1 MTNYT
6 QRGRRPRY
14 VKNNYEHNDSSS
26 PYLRHAR
33 KNVEDQNSFLRVLSI
48 MTIIFI
54 AVILSIFI
62 LADNENFLEKHF
74 GPDSPITELFMK
86 LAQTKDHK
94 EHADFAL
101 PFGLRRQNI
110 LFLGVDASGSPED
123 LWSGTRTDTMIL
135 VNIDPKT
142 KSVNALSIPR
152 DSKVYLP
159 NDNGVNKINAAHA
172 IGGIDM
178 TKRTVEDTLGVKI
191 DKYIM
196 VHDSAVK
203 EIVDAMEGVDIYVEK
218 PMHYNDYSGNLHINF
233 DKGMHHL
240 SGKQAVEY
248 LRFRHD
254 ALGDIGRTQR
264 QQWFLRSLLT
274 QLKNPKTIAK
284 IPDIIAVAKKYVKT
298 DMSLYEMSQYAA
310 LAKHIDMDKI
320 EVAMLPG
327 APNQRGY
334 ISYWI
339 LDPEKT
345 QEVVNRVIYRDK
357 YHFDETTPYSA
368 SVLYSSD
375 KQSEA
380 QSLIELLKAGGVNV
394 KCTGNVS
401 RTHSHFTAHSD
412 KATNEYFNWLKK
424 KTPQLEGMQF
434 IYDPSNYYCSDT
446 DYTVVLAG
454 K

>member
-380 QSLIELLKAGGVNV
+380 QSLIDLLKAGGVNV